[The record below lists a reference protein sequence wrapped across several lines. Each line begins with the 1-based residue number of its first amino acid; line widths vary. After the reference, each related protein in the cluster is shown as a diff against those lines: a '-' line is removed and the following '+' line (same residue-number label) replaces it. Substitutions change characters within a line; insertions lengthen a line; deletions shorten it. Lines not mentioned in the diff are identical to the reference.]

1 MLDMAD
7 KEAWEGRFPVS
18 GLPGR
23 QTWQLA
29 LTVPAF
35 GKSKQMK
42 CLKSKA
48 CLSKKVRL
56 YITDENRGQPG
67 DLTGE
72 GICHKI

>member
-7 KEAWEGRFPVS
+7 KEAWEGCFLVS
-18 GLPGR
+18 GLPSG
-23 QTWQLA
+23 QTWRLA

-42 CLKSKA
+42 CHKSKA

-56 YITDENRGQPG
+56 YITNENQGQPG
-67 DLTGE
+67 DLTSE
-72 GICHKI
+72 GTCHKI